1 MPPVCFCRQGTD
13 DVIAPRVYFG
23 RPSIPT
29 ARTRTCL
36 GYLVDHVLMV
46 EESRKSGYTGTVS
59 HAQVHIRGRESAE
72 RSGPVYV
79 HDGVYIGAISPRLG
93 RDIDIIETGC
103 DYK

>member
-1 MPPVCFCRQGTD
+1 
-13 DVIAPRVYFG
+13 
-23 RPSIPT
+23 
-29 ARTRTCL
+29 
-36 GYLVDHVLMV
+36 MV